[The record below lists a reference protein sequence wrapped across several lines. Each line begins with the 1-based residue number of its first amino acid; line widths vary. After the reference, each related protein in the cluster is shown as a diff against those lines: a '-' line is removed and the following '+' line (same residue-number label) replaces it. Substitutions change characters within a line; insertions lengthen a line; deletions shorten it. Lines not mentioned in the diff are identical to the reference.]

1 MSENTICIILLIF
14 GGLVAIFGYWFLCY
28 IYIKDLEK
36 QQKEKGITIIDDCV
50 NVVKDYIFETK
61 EQK

>member
-1 MSENTICIILLIF
+1 MSENTICMILLIF

-28 IYIKDLEK
+28 IYIKDL
-36 QQKEKGITIIDDCV
+36 KEKGRTIIDDCV
-50 NVVKDYIFETK
+50 DVVRAWIFETQ